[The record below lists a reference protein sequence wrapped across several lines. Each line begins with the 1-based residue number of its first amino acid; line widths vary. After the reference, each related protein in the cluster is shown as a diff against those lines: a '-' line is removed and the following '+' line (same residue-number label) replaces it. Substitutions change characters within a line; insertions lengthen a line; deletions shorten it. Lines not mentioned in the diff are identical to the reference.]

1 MNQYL
6 DNVDIVSRPI
16 HLARSGAMYD
26 TFALANAKAGDVI
39 EVDGD
44 PNSVIAPLAR
54 QPITDFNILEIA
66 SRLATQLTGVSEYNS
81 GQAAR
86 ERTATGA
93 NAVANSSQRRL
104 SPYLESYI
112 ITMSEIAKMQVML
125 GVKFSLSNKK
135 FVIDDVLETF
145 KSNKLSGNVRIS
157 LELDSIFAAVNELQS
172 KRLLEMFNIL
182 RGTNLIKED
191 EFAKQILESQ

>member
-1 MNQYL
+1 
-6 DNVDIVSRPI
+6 
-16 HLARSGAMYD
+16 
-26 TFALANAKAGDVI
+26 
-39 EVDGD
+39 
-44 PNSVIAPLAR
+44 
-54 QPITDFNILEIA
+54 
-66 SRLATQLTGVSEYNS
+66 
-81 GQAAR
+81 
-86 ERTATGA
+86 
-93 NAVANSSQRRL
+93 
-104 SPYLESYI
+104 
-112 ITMSEIAKMQVML
+112 MQVML

-182 RGTNLIKED
+182 RGTNLINED

>member
-1 MNQYL
+1 
-6 DNVDIVSRPI
+6 
-16 HLARSGAMYD
+16 
-26 TFALANAKAGDVI
+26 
-39 EVDGD
+39 
-44 PNSVIAPLAR
+44 
-54 QPITDFNILEIA
+54 
-66 SRLATQLTGVSEYNS
+66 
-81 GQAAR
+81 
-86 ERTATGA
+86 
-93 NAVANSSQRRL
+93 
-104 SPYLESYI
+104 
-112 ITMSEIAKMQVML
+112 MQVML

>member
-1 MNQYL
+1 
-6 DNVDIVSRPI
+6 
-16 HLARSGAMYD
+16 
-26 TFALANAKAGDVI
+26 
-39 EVDGD
+39 
-44 PNSVIAPLAR
+44 
-54 QPITDFNILEIA
+54 
-66 SRLATQLTGVSEYNS
+66 
-81 GQAAR
+81 
-86 ERTATGA
+86 
-93 NAVANSSQRRL
+93 
-104 SPYLESYI
+104 
-112 ITMSEIAKMQVML
+112 MSEIAKMQVML